1 MNESTIIET
10 VTMILETSQENITL
24 EKNIKDLPNWDS
36 IKNLMIFNSIE
47 ETSGVNFT
55 DEQLAQ
61 VSTLGDILR
70 LIEG

>member
-47 ETSGVNFT
+47 ETSGINFT
-55 DEQLAQ
+55 DEQLSK
-61 VSTLGDILR
+61 VNTLGDILR
-70 LIEG
+70 LIKG